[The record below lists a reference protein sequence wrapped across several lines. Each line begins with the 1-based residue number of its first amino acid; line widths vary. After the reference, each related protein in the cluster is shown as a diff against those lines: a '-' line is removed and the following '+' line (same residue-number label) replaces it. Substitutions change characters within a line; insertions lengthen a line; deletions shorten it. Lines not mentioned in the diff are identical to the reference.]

1 MALLR
6 TQIFPSTSKIRPKGD
21 VENEVQ
27 KKYLTAISD
36 WADKLIRVLDD
47 LIKKIAAIPFNRSE
61 SLEVTDTGNADTTF
75 TKAHHLGRMPAG
87 YIVSFI
93 DKAAVVYCDST
104 DFGNWS
110 TTEIKLKC
118 NVANVSIKLCVF

>member
-6 TQIFPSTSKIRPKGD
+6 TQMFPSTSKIKD
-21 VENEVQ
+21 TETKN
-27 KKYLTAISD
+27 
-36 WADKLIRVLDD
+36 WADKLVRMLDD

-61 SLEVTDTGNADTTF
+61 VLEITDTGSVNTTF
-75 TKAHHLGRMPAG
+75 TKAHHLGRMPSG
-87 YIVSFI
+87 YMVSFI

-110 TTEIKLKC
+110 KTEIKLKC
-118 NVANVSIKLCVF
+118 NVANVKVNLCVF